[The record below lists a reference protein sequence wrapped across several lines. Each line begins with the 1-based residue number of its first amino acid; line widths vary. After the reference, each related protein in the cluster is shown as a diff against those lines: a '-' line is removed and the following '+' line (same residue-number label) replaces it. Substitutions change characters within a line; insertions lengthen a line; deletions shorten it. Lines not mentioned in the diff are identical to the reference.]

1 MAWRTAGRLGCGGGP
16 QTLFFRPA
24 LGDPAE
30 LQEGIGH
37 HRHQCVAM
45 EPGPGLALEVVEAEF
60 FLKLLMGLL
69 ANQPSFLSRHVL
81 GSSGADPLG
90 SSVGD
95 AHAHN
100 SKACAQAS
108 LRSLAPT
115 DLTPLHVFKHGV
127 CSARLGVWH
136 VLNPRSPASLHRED
150 QVHIGQ
156 ADLLVPRDADGP
168 AKAALALIRTGGA
181 MYDAASGKLLGVQNY
196 LHLLTPA
203 GPSRLHYFVNTAR
216 SFGIDR
222 PELGEMQVAMGSRIQ
237 PEDIEAIE
245 AIEQVLQSGATM
257 PREIS
262 ARVDTGA
269 LKVRRRLEMQI
280 RLESQRVARH
290 GK

>member
-1 MAWRTAGRLGCGGGP
+1 MAWRTAVRLGCGGGP

-136 VLNPRSPASLHRED
+136 VLNPRSPASRHRED

-168 AKAALALIRTGGA
+168 AKAALAQCLPERSRQPITSVWQFA
-181 MYDAASGKLLGVQNY
+181 FL
-196 LHLLTPA
+196 
-203 GPSRLHYFVNTAR
+203 PSA
-216 SFGIDR
+216 
-222 PELGEMQVAMGSRIQ
+222 VAYC
-237 PEDIEAIE
+237 
-245 AIEQVLQSGATM
+245 GATPTDAVPVFGNAVSSM
-257 PREIS
+257 IS
-262 ARVDTGA
+262 QAPSPPTSSSG
-269 LKVRRRLEMQI
+269 
-280 RLESQRVARH
+280 
-290 GK
+290 